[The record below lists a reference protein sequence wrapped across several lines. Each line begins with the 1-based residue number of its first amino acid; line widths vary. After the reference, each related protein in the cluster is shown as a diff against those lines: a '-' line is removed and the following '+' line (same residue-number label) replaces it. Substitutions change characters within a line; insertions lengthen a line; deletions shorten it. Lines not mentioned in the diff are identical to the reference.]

1 MTHIRRGLFAGLL
14 AGLLLAMLNFVT
26 DGTPGRT
33 LPDALHW
40 FGITIADPTLSRFA
54 GFFVLIVLG
63 GIVGIIF
70 GLVQGERFISISRAL
85 LSGLVLGFA
94 WWLVFSLLL
103 TNIMNHASS
112 PTQPSVWNVP
122 CHFSHRFALRVGVGG
137 NLLSTTGATSNGRSV
152 TEILPVNQ
160 LSLINAG
167 VPCTP
172 AFIILHMFAQ
182 FGML

>member
-1 MTHIRRGLFAGLL
+1 MTYIRRGLFAGLL
-14 AGLLLAMLNFVT
+14 AGLLLAMLNLIT

-33 LPDALHW
+33 LPDVLHW
-40 FGITIADPTLSRFA
+40 FGVSIADPTLSRFA

-70 GLVQGERFISISRAL
+70 GLVQGEKFISISRAL

-112 PTQPSVWNVP
+112 P
-122 CHFSHRFALRVGVGG
+122 
-137 NLLSTTGATSNGRSV
+137 LS
-152 TEILPVNQ
+152 I
-160 LSLINAG
+160 
-167 VPCTP
+167 
-172 AFIILHMFAQ
+172 Q
-182 FGML
+182 FGTFLATFPIDLLFGMVLGAIYYQLQGQPAMA